1 MNERTHT
8 LALMR
13 IAQTLLVLLA
23 MAGCAS
29 TPPKAE
35 DPADPATNTEK
46 TLAAAEEA
54 VRIGNLEAALPL
66 YTKALHEAPTASIWL
81 KAGVVYF
88 RLGHDREAGYAFDKS
103 IELDPDNADAHEQIG
118 LIYAAHE
125 QIELARAH
133 LERAIAID
141 PKRWRAYNG
150 LGVLSDVQ
158 HDYPTAVACYRSA
171 LAIQPNSAMLL
182 TNLGYSMYLSG
193 DLASA
198 KIEFVQAITRDPQY
212 APARRNLGL
221 LYARTGAYKD
231 AVQLLATVM
240 TEAAAYND
248 VGYIAL
254 LREDYSGAETLLT
267 EAVSRSPTYYEIAA
281 ENLARARQLL
291 RESSAAGTDERSPD
305 WVGSAMHKGDDAL
318 PKDAPAAPATAQVL
332 PQPG

>member
-8 LALMR
+8 LTR
-13 IAQTLLVLLA
+13 IAQALLVVLA
-23 MAGCAS
+23 VTGCAS
-29 TPPKAE
+29 TQPKAE
-35 DPADPATNTEK
+35 DPAAATTNTEK

-81 KAGVVYF
+81 KTGTIYF

-118 LIYAAHE
+118 LLYAAHE
-125 QIELARAH
+125 QIELARTH
-133 LERAIAID
+133 LERAVIID
-141 PKRWRAYNG
+141 PDRWRAYNA

-158 HDYPTAVACYRSA
+158 HDYPTAVADYRAA
-171 LAIQPNSAMLL
+171 LAIQPDSAMLL

-193 DLASA
+193 DLAGA
-198 KIEFVQAITRDPQY
+198 KIEFIQAITRDPQY

-221 LYARTGAYKD
+221 LYARTGAYQD
-231 AVQLLATVM
+231 ALQLLLTVM
-240 TEAAAYND
+240 PEAAAYND

-267 EAVSRSPTYYEIAA
+267 EAVNRSPTYYEIAA

-291 RESSAAGTDERSPD
+291 RESSAPAAAESPQD
-305 WVGSAMHKGDDAL
+305 WVGSAHAN
-318 PKDAPAAPATAQVL
+318 DAPPKTASTPVTAQVP